1 MNFMKPLLLALIL
14 LFASGLFAQEFS
26 QTSFDLGEISQ
37 LNEDVVEINLANYTG
52 ENIFI
57 LRIDKPIEMDV
68 KYRSKTIPSNQAT
81 LLRFKINPKEKGKFK
96 VDVNIYLSHLNEPQ
110 EITFSGEVKVMPKNN
125 LQDCP
130 SFSSAD
136 MAQKSLQAFQKQSA
150 SPIKRHY
157 VIIGNR
163 EEIAEVKDSIKNIQ
177 NSSQI
182 IHASVIAEL
191 ESKQEEPI
199 ESKEEVMLV
208 EEATVVEI
216 ATPITTTNPIEEI
229 QDTLLGNEFIP
240 NNIVF
245 LIDAS
250 TSMREEDKMALLQKT
265 MIELL
270 KPLRSIDY
278 LSIVSYSGEATV
290 ILKPT
295 SAIAKKDIEDIIMNI
310 QADGS
315 TNAVKGIKKAI
326 EVAKSN
332 FLENGN
338 NQIILS
344 SDGAFDIGERNIG
357 LRNKIEQNAKQ
368 GINITVLGI
377 KNDRWTNK
385 SLKEIADL
393 GGGELLHCRS
403 ERDTKKVLEAVK
415 EQALK

>member
-1 MNFMKPLLLALIL
+1 MNFMKPLLFGLIL
-14 LFASGLFAQEFS
+14 AFSTSLFAQEFS

-37 LNEDVVEINLANYTG
+37 LNEDVVEINLANYTN

-68 KYRSKTIPSNQAT
+68 KYRSKSIPSNQAT

-96 VDVNIYLSHLNEPQ
+96 VDVNIYLSHLDEPQ
-110 EITFSGEVKVMPKNN
+110 EITFSGEVKVLPKNN

-136 MAQKSLQAFQKQSA
+136 MAQKSLQAFQKQNA
-150 SPIKRHY
+150 SPIKRLY

-163 EEIAEVKDSIKNIQ
+163 EEIAEVKDSIKDIQ

-191 ESKQEEPI
+191 GSKQEDPI
-199 ESKEEVMLV
+199 ESKEGKMLV
-208 EEATVVEI
+208 EEAKVAEI
-216 ATPITTTNPIEEI
+216 ATPITTKNPIEEI
-229 QDTLLGNEFIP
+229 QDSLLGSEFIP

-326 EVAKSN
+326 EVSKSN

-344 SDGAFDIGERNIG
+344 SDGAFDIGERNVG

-377 KNDRWTNK
+377 KNERWTNK

-403 ERDTKKVLEAVK
+403 EKDTKNVLEAVK

>member
-1 MNFMKPLLLALIL
+1 MNFMKPLLFALIL
-14 LFASGLFAQEFS
+14 AFSISLFAQEFS
-26 QTSFDLGEISQ
+26 QTSFDLGEINQ
-37 LNEDVVEINLANYTG
+37 LNEDVVEINLANYSN

-68 KYRSKTIPSNQAT
+68 KYRSKSIPSNQAT

-96 VDVNIYLSHLNEPQ
+96 VDIDIYLSHLNEPQ
-110 EITFSGEVKVMPKNN
+110 KITFSGEVKVLAKNN

-130 SFSSAD
+130 SFSSDD

-150 SPIKRHY
+150 SPIKRYY

-163 EEIAEVKDSIKNIQ
+163 EEIAEVRDSIKNIQ
-177 NSSQI
+177 NSNQI
-182 IHASVIAEL
+182 INASVIAEL
-191 ESKQEEPI
+191 GSKQEEPI
-199 ESKEEVMLV
+199 ESKEEKMLV

-216 ATPITTTNPIEEI
+216 ATPINTTNPIEEI
-229 QDTLLGNEFIP
+229 QDSLLGNEFIQ

-265 MIELL
+265 IIELL
-270 KPLRSIDY
+270 KPLRPIDY

-290 ILKPT
+290 ILNPT
-295 SAIAKKDIEDIIMNI
+295 SAIAKKDIEDIIMSI
-310 QADGS
+310 KADGS

-326 EVAKSN
+326 EIAKSN

-377 KNDRWTNK
+377 KNERWTNK

-403 ERDTKKVLEAVK
+403 EKDTKNVLEAVK

>member
-1 MNFMKPLLLALIL
+1 MKPFLFGLIL
-14 LFASGLFAQEFS
+14 AFSISLFAQEFS

-37 LNEDVVEINLANYTG
+37 LNEDVVEINLANYTN

-68 KYRSKTIPSNQAT
+68 KYRSKSIPSNQAT

-96 VDVNIYLSHLNEPQ
+96 VDVNIYLSHLDEPQ
-110 EITFSGEVKVMPKNN
+110 KITFSGEVKVLAKNN

-136 MAQKSLQAFQKQSA
+136 MAQKSLQAFQKQNA

-182 IHASVIAEL
+182 IPASVIAEL
-191 ESKQEEPI
+191 ESKEE
-199 ESKEEVMLV
+199 KMLV

-216 ATPITTTNPIEEI
+216 ATPITARNPIEEI
-229 QDTLLGNEFIP
+229 QDSLLGNEFIP

-326 EVAKSN
+326 EIAKSN

-344 SDGAFDIGERNIG
+344 SDGAFDIGERNVG

-377 KNDRWTNK
+377 KNERWTNK

-403 ERDTKKVLEAVK
+403 EKDTKNVLEAVK